1 MYENE
6 TVVEEEAKK
15 LANELNA
22 IFITTSAKSSKGI
35 EDLFLRIG
43 KRFLN
48 PKSDKINNSE
58 DNKKNKLSNKIMN
71 KTPNTKEDKKII
83 KDDLNNYKNEIK
95 HLKDEL
101 DNYRKMNEKLKKE
114 LNNHEKNTQVLKD
127 QLNGLKIF
135 KENFKEIK
143 NSYEKEIKKL
153 KDENVKL
160 GNELAKVNKIKGNLE
175 HNNKT
180 NEKGNDNFN
189 EINYLKEII
198 KSKEKEIDFLNIQI
212 KNIENDNK
220 KLVDFDNIMVVN
232 FISSDQKIN
241 YGIKCLKT
249 DTFAEIEEKLYQT
262 YEEFRET
269 NNNFIAKGKLILRF
283 KKICDNDIKDGD
295 IVQLIKIE

>member
-6 TVVEEEAKK
+6 MVVEEEAKK

-43 KRFLN
+43 ERFLN

-58 DNKKNKLSNKIMN
+58 DNRKKKLRNKIMN

-114 LNNHEKNTQVLKD
+114 LNNHEKNIQVLKD

-143 NSYEKEIKKL
+143 NSYEKEIKKI

>member
-1 MYENE
+1 M
-6 TVVEEEAKK
+6 VFEEEAKE
-15 LANELNA
+15 LANELSA
-22 IFITTSAKSSKGI
+22 IFITTSAKNSKGI
-35 EDLFLRIG
+35 KELFSKIG

-48 PKSDKINNSE
+48 PESDKINTSE
-58 DNKKNKLSNKIMN
+58 DNNKNKLNNKNMSKTSNI
-71 KTPNTKEDKKII
+71 KEDKKII
-83 KDDLNNYKNEIK
+83 KDELNNYKNEIK
-95 HLKDEL
+95 RLKDEL
-101 DNYRKMNEKLKKE
+101 DNYKKMNEKLKKE
-114 LNNHEKNTQVLKD
+114 LNNHEKNNQILKD

-143 NSYEKEIKKL
+143 NGYEKEIKKL

-160 GNELAKVNKIKGNLE
+160 GNELSKINKIMGNLE
-175 HNNKT
+175 HNNKA

-198 KSKEKEIDFLNIQI
+198 KSKEKEIDFLNIQL

-232 FISSDQKIN
+232 FISFDQKIN

-249 DTFAEIEEKLYQT
+249 DTFAEVEEKLYQK
-262 YEEFRET
+262 YEEYRET
-269 NNNFIAKGKLILRF
+269 NNNYLAKGKLVLRF
-283 KKICDNDIKDGD
+283 KKICDNGIKDGD